1 MDKGTI
7 WINGCNL
14 KYTDQNGTER
24 QITGETTAQNPGAQ
38 IRGLIFVSGGHLKY
52 YCANGHLHTLFINE
66 NTPRN
71 GPIGELLV
79 RSTKF
84 GYQNSQN
91 NLVVGHCNN
100 VCEEQCK
107 SQCEINVCQDCQ
119 NACNSGQTCETA
131 CKLGSDCQTACEVGT
146 DCELYCLH
154 VNQEGCGNPCEIC
167 ETDWML
173 GLCDDCEVEVQE

>member
-1 MDKGTI
+1 MHEVLAVDIGTI

-107 SQCEINVCQDCQ
+107 SQCEINVCQTGCQ
-119 NACNSGQTCETA
+119 
-131 CKLGSDCQTACEVGT
+131 LGSDCQSACEVGI
-146 DCELYCLH
+146 DCELDCLH
-154 VNQEGCGNPCEIC
+154 VNQEGCGDPCEIC
-167 ETDWML
+167 ESAWML
-173 GLCDDCEVEVQE
+173 GQCDDCEVEVQE

>member
-100 VCEEQCK
+100 VCEEQC
-107 SQCEINVCQDCQ
+107 
-119 NACNSGQTCETA
+119 
-131 CKLGSDCQTACEVGT
+131 QTACNT
-146 DCELYCLH
+146 SCDTCNTC
-154 VNQEGCGNPCEIC
+154 NQCDTGCDSCDGCQGCNNAC
-167 ETDWML
+167 ETQCQ
-173 GLCDDCEVEVQE
+173 LCFSVCQGCIDCQECQVVCKQCDGVCEYYG